1 MNEFTLLTR
10 KQCLNSDN
18 MLELLKKRGTIA
30 PITDFS
36 ILLGGYVNGN
46 YHYNN
51 SNSLEDRAGCYW
63 TISETLTGNACL
75 VNVTGEID
83 FEDANEQY
91 IGNRPVIP
99 YSSISNMASNI
110 VKATDE
116 IIEIEYGEY
125 PQKVASKNLQ
135 VDLEDAYIKNQIN
148 IQKTGKTYTID
159 LINVEDLNK
168 ELKPQIIE
176 EYEYDKK
183 KYVRVKNKS
192 HYDREEITL
201 SNGEKYKNED
211 YVWVEVQPIKWLID
225 KNKDTAISEKI
236 LFAGIQFDN
245 KEEYDGNFT
254 NTNLKKFMNNYF
266 SKEIKRQQHKKTNNE
281 NKKHNIDLMFLT
293 EEQCFDSSR
302 KLEILEKR
310 GTIAPITDFS
320 ILLGGYVSNDYYN
333 NGNSLE
339 DRSGIY
345 WTSSN
350 DKDKD
355 ARVVLMNGL
364 FFDYS
369 VRNRYVGARPAL
381 PYSSIRNISSN
392 GVRGRD
398 GILEVEYGE
407 YPQKVASK
415 RLQDELE
422 RAYNYNQSSI
432 RKTGKTYTTDS
443 RKCDAYDEKFN
454 AQVIEEYSFDDGKKY
469 VRVKANLNYDDGEFK
484 LSNGERYK
492 DGDYVW
498 VEVQPIKWLIDEKS
512 DIALSERLL
521 FAGVQFKHERNY
533 KGDFRTTDI
542 KEFMDR
548 YLSKDIIPSFSKE
561 LTPEE
566 KEQYE
571 EEQKRLEKRK
581 NPYELNFGQ
590 VSEEDIIKGAIE
602 SGVAVFL
609 HGPSSEGKSAR
620 VKQIDPDCV
629 IIYLRNATPE
639 SLNGKSVYNSETGEM
654 IDVKPTWLKKLED
667 RCEKEPNKN
676 HIVFLDEITNAL
688 PSIQG
693 IAFNIVLD
701 REVNGIW
708 QLPKNARIV
717 AAGNDMNDSL
727 AANQLAEPLFN
738 RFAHVYIKTSVESWL
753 KWASEHNIHPAIY
766 AYIAYKKGESL
777 RSKYDGEKP
786 NADPRKWEMA
796 SKMLYKTGQPE
807 MLRALIGEDITKEFI
822 EFCNQQVITLEDVL
836 NDNYTE
842 SDLQMNTSALYATT
856 VGLTQVDEENFEK
869 VREFVSKLGQ
879 EFCAIFDTMW
889 MKGDEK
895 RMEIVTETRLEKSI
909 GGKRL

>member
-1 MNEFTLLTR
+1 MNDFT
-10 KQCLNSDN
+10 
-18 MLELLKKRGTIA
+18 
-30 PITDFS
+30 
-36 ILLGGYVNGN
+36 
-46 YHYNN
+46 
-51 SNSLEDRAGCYW
+51 
-63 TISETLTGNACL
+63 
-75 VNVTGEID
+75 
-83 FEDANEQY
+83 
-91 IGNRPVIP
+91 
-99 YSSISNMASNI
+99 
-110 VKATDE
+110 
-116 IIEIEYGEY
+116 
-125 PQKVASKNLQ
+125 
-135 VDLEDAYIKNQIN
+135 
-148 IQKTGKTYTID
+148 
-159 LINVEDLNK
+159 
-168 ELKPQIIE
+168 
-176 EYEYDKK
+176 
-183 KYVRVKNKS
+183 
-192 HYDREEITL
+192 
-201 SNGEKYKNED
+201 
-211 YVWVEVQPIKWLID
+211 
-225 KNKDTAISEKI
+225 
-236 LFAGIQFDN
+236 
-245 KEEYDGNFT
+245 
-254 NTNLKKFMNNYF
+254 
-266 SKEIKRQQHKKTNNE
+266 
-281 NKKHNIDLMFLT
+281 FLT

-310 GTIAPITDFS
+310 GTIVPITDFS
-320 ILLGGYVSNDYYN
+320 ILLGGYVSDDYYYN

-339 DRSGIY
+339 DRSGWD
-345 WTSSN
+345 WTSSD
-350 DKDKD
+350 DKDND
-355 ARVVLMNGL
+355 VRVVR
-364 FFDYS
+364 FDGSRTHSY
-369 VRNRYVGARPAL
+369 VNRRGGGARPAL
-381 PYSSIRNISSN
+381 PYSSIRNIASN

-443 RKCDAYDEKFN
+443 RKHDEYDEKFS
-454 AQVIEEYSFDDGKKY
+454 AQIIEEYSFDDGKKY
-469 VRVKANLNYDDGEFK
+469 VRVKANSYYDGSEFK

-548 YLSKDIIPSFSKE
+548 YFSKDITPSFSKE
-561 LTPEE
+561 ITPEE
-566 KEQYE
+566 KKQIE
-571 EEQKRLEKRK
+571 ENKAELKKQR
-581 NPYELNFGQ
+581 NPYGFNFGQ
-590 VSEEDIIKGAIE
+590 VSEEDIIRGAIE

-609 HGPSSEGKSAR
+609 HGQSSEGKSAR

-654 IDVKPTWLKKLED
+654 IDVKPTWLKKLEE
-667 RCEKEPNKN
+667 RCEKDPDNY

-717 AAGNDMNDSL
+717 AAGNDMKDSL

-738 RFAHVYIKTSVESWL
+738 RFAHVYIQTTVENWL
-753 KWASEHNIHPAIY
+753 QWASEHNIHPAIY

-796 SKMLYKTGQPE
+796 SKMLYATGQPE
-807 MLRALIGEDITKEFI
+807 MLRALVGEDITREFVR
-822 EFCNQQVITLEDVL
+822 FCNQRVITLDDVL
-836 NDNYTE
+836 KGNYTE
-842 SDLQMNTSALYATT
+842 RDLQMNTSEIYATAM
-856 VGLTQVDEENFEK
+856 GLSQVDEANFEK
-869 VREFVSKLGQ
+869 VREFVLKLGG
-879 EFCAIFDTMW
+879 EPCAIFDSLWTH
-889 MKGDEK
+889 GDES
-895 RMEIVTETRLEKSI
+895 RMEIVAEARLANSR
-909 GGKRL
+909 GGRRV